1 MTFRAVGK
9 TWSTAEAVSGDP
21 VPLVTSSTV
30 SRKSDSRSC
39 TRVSKTSALRRRP
52 HVDQACRA

>member
-1 MTFRAVGK
+1 
-9 TWSTAEAVSGDP
+9 